1 MTTITVVAVGRVG
14 AGPAASCRVTIF
26 LPRVCGARGRVTVAV
41 FTSHHIV
48 TIPDTG
54 HIVPSGPRI
63 PTAATD
69 TNAHNTLA

>member
-1 MTTITVVAVGRVG
+1 MTTITVVAGRGG
-14 AGPAASCRVTIF
+14 AGCELQSDHLPPAGV
-26 LPRVCGARGRVTVAV
+26 RGEGPG
-41 FTSHHIV
+41 HGGCIHIV

>member
-1 MTTITVVAVGRVG
+1 MTTITVVAGRGG

-26 LPRVCGARGRVTVAV
+26 PPRVCGARGRVTVAV

-54 HIVPSGPRI
+54 HILLSGPRI

>member
-1 MTTITVVAVGRVG
+1 MTTITVVAGRGG
-14 AGPAASCRVTIF
+14 AGVTIF

-54 HIVPSGPRI
+54 HIVLSGPRI